1 MAKDQRN
8 GGTAGPVY
16 LAGGRWMMMMMTMMM
31 MMMMMMTMMMMMMGV
46 LVVAGN
52 TEGAINRIKDNL
64 G

>member
-31 MMMMMMTMMMMMMGV
+31 MMMGV